1 VTVARLADAV
11 SGELDLAA
19 LLEREREL
27 AVVERRLAE
36 AGAGRGGVVVVEG
49 PAGIGKTALLG
60 AGRRLAGERGV
71 TVLSARGAPLEQDF
85 SYGVV
90 RQLFEPFLVASG
102 GPESGEL
109 LTGAAALAMRAFADA
124 EPSLRVSPQDAS
136 FSTLHGLYWLTAN
149 LGSREPLLL
158 LVDDC
163 HWADAASLRYLVHLG
178 ARLDGLPVLV
188 AATVRSG
195 DRASAP
201 ELLDGLLSLAKE
213 TVRPS
218 PLGARAAARIVRAQL
233 ATATD
238 SFCRACHT
246 ATGGNPLL
254 LQALV
259 GSFIADGG
267 EPSDEAAASVAEF
280 GTGSVARLL
289 ARRLAFLPEGA
300 DAFVRALAVLGD
312 GGPLRHVA
320 ALAELDFDHA
330 AELADALRAGTVL
343 ASSAELAF
351 AHPIV
356 RAAAEE
362 TIGSEQRALAHAR
375 AAALLADEG
384 APPDRLALHMLH
396 AHPRGDAG
404 VVDTMR
410 AAARVAASR
419 GAPETAATYLRR
431 ALHEPPPTASRGHVL
446 LELGLAEMAA
456 RRDPR
461 AVEDLCEAVALIEAP
476 SERAAAALRAGRV
489 LGAGGQFREAS
500 AILECVQDPDLR
512 IDAELAA
519 NGLQLASETPAALT
533 RLGRYRNAD
542 LQIGPGRHLMHVML
556 AQRSVLAGDPCSI
569 ASDLLDRALAASELF
584 GEESL
589 VLIYAAMD
597 LVLID
602 RLDDAERL
610 CSACIEEGRRRGSI
624 TIVSNFAFPRTFC
637 SLRRGCLRDA
647 EADGR
652 LAFEGKLA
660 AVPRSECGP
669 PWALAFLL
677 AALAELGDFTG
688 AEQALA
694 RMNGSDAHPPEILAW
709 AFLLES
715 RGRLRIAQGRLRE
728 GLGDLREAG
737 ERWHRLRHDRAAVA
751 ARWREDAA
759 LALAQLGENDEARS
773 LAAEQLELAR
783 ATGLPRAVGA
793 ATRVAGAVA
802 PRADGIPLL
811 REAAGLLAQAPAPV
825 ELARALLELG
835 TALRREGHLVEAR
848 DHLRQ
853 GLELAHRAGAA
864 PLEARAREELLAAGG
879 RPRKPIFTGVEA
891 LTASELRVARLAAEG
906 RTNRQIA
913 EGLFVTQRT
922 VETHLRHVFQKLDIA
937 GREQLPSKLTAP
949 AAPAKR

>member
-11 SGELDLAA
+11 SGELGLAS

-27 AVVERRLAE
+27 AVLERYLAD
-36 AGAGRGGVVVVEG
+36 AGAGRGRLVVVEG

-71 TVLSARGAPLEQDF
+71 TVLSARGTPLERDF

-102 GPESGEL
+102 APESGAL
-109 LTGAAALAMRAFADA
+109 LTGAAALAMPAFADVQT
-124 EPSLRVSPQDAS
+124 SLRVSQQDAS
-136 FSTLHGLYWLTAN
+136 FSTLHGLYWLIAN

-163 HWADAASLRYLVHLG
+163 HWVDTASLRFLVHLG
-178 ARLDGLPVLV
+178 ARVDELPVLV
-188 AATVRSG
+188 AATLRSG
-195 DRASAP
+195 DRVSAP
-201 ELLDGLLSLAKE
+201 ELLDGLLSLASE

-218 PLGARAAARIVRAQL
+218 PLGARAAARIVRARL
-233 ATATD
+233 GTATD

-254 LQALV
+254 LRALV

-267 EPSDEAAASVAEF
+267 EPGDAAAASVAEF
-280 GTGSVARLL
+280 GAGSVARLL
-289 ARRLAFLPEGA
+289 ARRLAFLPVGA
-300 DAFVRALAVLGD
+300 DSFVRALAVLGD
-312 GGPLRHVA
+312 DVPLRHVA
-320 ALAELDFDHA
+320 ALAELDFERA
-330 AELADALRAGTVL
+330 AQLADALRAASVL
-343 ASSAELAF
+343 DSSAELAF

-356 RAAAEE
+356 RTAAEE
-362 TIGSEQRALAHAR
+362 AIGSEQRALAHAR
-375 AAALLADEG
+375 AAALLAEEG
-384 APPDRLALHMLH
+384 APPDRLALHLLH
-396 AHPRGDAG
+396 AHPRGDAR
-404 VVDTMR
+404 VVETMR
-410 AAARVAASR
+410 AAARVAARR
-419 GAPETAATYLRR
+419 GAPDTAATYLRR
-431 ALHEPPPTASRGHVL
+431 ALREPPQQRSRGHVL

-461 AVEDLCEAVALIEAP
+461 AVDDVCEAVALLEGR

-500 AILECVQDPDLR
+500 AILECVPDPDLR

-533 RLGRYRNAD
+533 RLGRYRSAD
-542 LQIGPGRHLMHVML
+542 LPSGPGWHLMQVML
-556 AQRSVLAGDPCSI
+556 AHRSLLAGDRCSI
-569 ASDLLDRALAASELF
+569 VSDLLDRALAASELV

-589 VLIYAAMD
+589 VVVYAAMD

-610 CSACIEEGRRRGSI
+610 CTACIEEGRRRGSL

-637 SLRRGCLRDA
+637 SLRRGRLRDA

-652 LAFEGKLA
+652 WAFEGKLA

-677 AALAELGDFTG
+677 GALAELGDFTG

-694 RMNGSDAHPPEILAW
+694 RMDGSDAHPPELLAW

-737 ERWHRLRHDRAAVA
+737 GRWERLSCDRPTTS
-751 ARWREDAA
+751 RWREDAA
-759 LALAQLGENDEARS
+759 LALAQLGESDDAQR
-773 LAAEQLELAR
+773 LAVEQLELAR

-835 TALRREGHLVEAR
+835 AALRREGHRVEAR

-853 GLELAHRAGAA
+853 GLELAYRAGAT
-864 PLEARAREELLAAGG
+864 PLAARAREELLAAGG

-922 VETHLRHVFQKLDIA
+922 VETHLRHIFQKLDIA

-949 AAPAKR
+949 LADDEQ